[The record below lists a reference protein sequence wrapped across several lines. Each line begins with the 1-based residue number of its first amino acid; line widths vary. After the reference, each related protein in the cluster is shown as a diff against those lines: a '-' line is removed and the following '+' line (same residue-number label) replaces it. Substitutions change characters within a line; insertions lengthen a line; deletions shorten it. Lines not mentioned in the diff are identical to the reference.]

1 MIGDFVYVN
10 GKYLDKNDAKVS
22 VFDHN
27 FVYGDG
33 VFEGLQ
39 LSGGLIFKLREH
51 IDRLFKSCRFLQ
63 IDLPFSRE
71 EFIHII
77 CETAS
82 LNKLRDGYMRP
93 IISRGVG
100 PTGIR
105 NMHQLKGPTVV
116 VIAQHEDINKKAAI
130 FASGYRAIVSSYRRV
145 PPDSLDSRVKTCN
158 YINNILAYLEA
169 KHAGADTAIM
179 LDHTGYLAEGYGS
192 NIFAVTD
199 GIVRT
204 PSEGNILAGI
214 TRATLLGA
222 CKNLGIEA
230 RETRMTLYD
239 LMTADE
245 VFESASMMEIA
256 PIVSITGTRIG
267 GGQVGP
273 ITRKLHEALRA
284 EMAKQE
290 NGVKVT
296 YR

>member
-10 GKYLDKNDAKVS
+10 GDYVRKEDAKIS
-22 VFDHN
+22 VFDHS

-51 IDRLFKSCRFLQ
+51 IDRLFKSCKFLQ
-63 IDLPFSRE
+63 IDLPFSQDD
-71 EFIHII
+71 FIGIVSR
-77 CETAS
+77 TAS

-105 NMHQLKGPTVV
+105 NMAELKGPTVV
-116 VIAQHEDINKKAAI
+116 VIAQHEDINKKSKV
-130 FASGYRAIVSSYRRV
+130 FADGYRAIISSYRRV
-145 PPDSLDSRVKTCN
+145 PPDSLDSRVKSCN

-169 KHAGADTAIM
+169 KHAGADTALM
-179 LDHTGYLAEGYGS
+179 LDNTGYVAEGYGS
-192 NIFAVTD
+192 NIFAVSG

-204 PSEGNILAGI
+204 PPEGNILAGI
-214 TRATLLGA
+214 TRSTLLGV
-222 CKNLGIEA
+222 CCDLGIEA
-230 RETRMTLYD
+230 REVRMTLYD
-239 LMTADE
+239 LITADE

-267 GGQVGP
+267 NGKVGP
-273 ITRKLHEALRA
+273 VTRKLHEALRA
-284 EMAKQE
+284 EMAKE
-290 NGVKVT
+290 KNGVKVV
-296 YR
+296 Y